1 MAETP
6 REREIRAKLAPA
18 IQKFVQV
25 LDKMGLQVSALVFD
39 PEGDFLMR
47 CGNAPAEGRELVRL
61 HYWLSLICASLEA
74 AGYYERTEGVSGPQ
88 PPDPQESADML
99 VLALLQMPP
108 DLLPDRVLDLLQQYA
123 ESRKP

>member
-6 REREIRAKLAPA
+6 REREIRAKLEPA

-74 AGYYERTEGVSGPQ
+74 AGYFQRLDGESGPQ
-88 PPDPQESADML
+88 PPDPQESADRL
-99 VLALLQMPP
+99 VLALLQMPKEMVP
-108 DLLPDRVLDLLQQYA
+108 ERVLQLVDAYVN
-123 ESRKP
+123 SRGS